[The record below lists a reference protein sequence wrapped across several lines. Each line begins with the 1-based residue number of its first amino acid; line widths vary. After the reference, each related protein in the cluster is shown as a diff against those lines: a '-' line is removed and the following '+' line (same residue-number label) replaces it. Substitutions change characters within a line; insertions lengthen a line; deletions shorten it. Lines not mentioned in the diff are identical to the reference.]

1 MGFKETL
8 KSIWSGS
15 KKEPEVGNKLEG
27 LGITILLDKKL
38 AEKQLAL
45 QTMFD
50 DLEDDIDTTNPLEY
64 LEELDKRLKMLNR
77 AIHSLASPFYR
88 AGTNANFRE
97 MMEGWVLWFAVG
109 EYCIHAVEDR
119 IKSIYVIE
127 DKTEGQT
134 EQELI
139 NRKASAT
146 MNKSLASVTAIDVWT
161 LVRRLH
167 TVLQLHVFQDGMLVM
182 AESYLNQDVAPSTA
196 TIVKTMPGRGGF
208 NFDDLKTEET

>member
-45 QTMFD
+45 QSMFD
-50 DLEDDIDTTNPLEY
+50 ELEDDIDTENPLEY

-182 AESYLNQDVAPSTA
+182 AESYLNQDVAPSSA

-208 NFDDLKTEET
+208 DFSELKQEET

>member
-1 MGFKETL
+1 MGLKETL

-15 KKEPEVGNKLEG
+15 KKEPEVGDKLEG
-27 LGITILLDKKL
+27 LGITIIQDKKL

-50 DLEDDIDTTNPLEY
+50 DLEADIDTRNPLEY
-64 LEELDKRLKMLNR
+64 LEELEKRLKTLNR

-127 DKTEGQT
+127 HKVEGQT
-134 EQELI
+134 EQQLI
-139 NRKASAT
+139 DRKASAT
-146 MNKSLASVTAIDVWT
+146 INKSLASVTAIDVWT

-196 TIVKTMPGRGGF
+196 TIVKTIPGRGGF
-208 NFDDLKTEET
+208 DFSDLKSEET

>member
-45 QTMFD
+45 QSMFD
-50 DLEDDIDTTNPLEY
+50 DLEDDIDTENPLEY

-127 DKTEGQT
+127 DKVEGQT

-182 AESYLNQDVAPSTA
+182 AESYLNQDVAPSSA

-208 NFDDLKTEET
+208 DFSELKQEET

>member
-1 MGFKETL
+1 MGFKESL
-8 KSIWSGS
+8 KGIFGGS
-15 KKEPEVGNKLEG
+15 KKEPEVGTKLEG
-27 LGITILLDKKL
+27 LGITILKDKKL

-50 DLEDDIDTTNPLEY
+50 ELEDEIITENPLEY
-64 LEELDKRLKMLNR
+64 LEELETRLKTLNR

-97 MMEGWVLWFAVG
+97 MMEGWVLWYAMG

-119 IKSIYVIE
+119 IKSIYVID

-134 EQELI
+134 EQGLI
-139 NRKASAT
+139 DRKASAT
-146 MNKSLASVTAIDVWT
+146 MNKNLASVTAIDVWT

-208 NFDDLKTEET
+208 NFDELKTEET